1 VSKAGKFLIARPQL
15 TQGFFAR
22 SVVYVYEDSVN
33 GTAGLVVNKSTSG
46 DFADIVLDRG
56 YEISRGVIPIYA
68 GGPVNIRAITM
79 LHTDE
84 WYSQNTM
91 FTGTGLNLSS
101 DNLMIH
107 KLVEGNTPNQFRLF
121 AGASVWAPGQLDSEI
136 NRDSWL
142 VSSLPINVVFHNKG
156 DKQWEHCIDLA
167 GQALVSA
174 WF

>member
-1 VSKAGKFLIARPQL
+1 MSRAGKFLIARPGL

-22 SVVYVYEDSVN
+22 SVVFVYEDSDN
-33 GTAGLVVNKSTSG
+33 GTAGLVVNKTSTG
-46 DFADIVLDRG
+46 DFADVVLDRG
-56 YEISRGVIPIYA
+56 YQVPRGVNPIYA

-84 WYSQNTM
+84 WYSQNTLY
-91 FTGTGLNLSS
+91 TGTGLNLSS

-107 KLVEGNTPNQFRLF
+107 KLVEGNTPKKYRLF
-121 AGASVWAPGQLDSEI
+121 AGASVWAPGQLDFEV

-142 VSSLPINVVFHNKG
+142 VSTLPIDAVFHNKG
-156 DKQWEHCIDLA
+156 DQQWEHCIDLA